1 MRVNLQEIRILIKNK
16 LNERG
21 DTMSHKQ
28 NFIKT
33 TDKETADK
41 LISEG
46 FQLVSQDGSIYTFL
60 NQIPTNFS
68 FDGIDIKKMTYT
80 NMLSL

>member
-1 MRVNLQEIRILIKNK
+1 
-16 LNERG
+16 
-21 DTMSHKQ
+21 MSQKQ
-28 NFIKT
+28 NFITT

-46 FQLVSQDGSIYTFL
+46 FQLVSQSGNTYTFL
-60 NQIPTNFS
+60 NQVSTNFNL
-68 FDGIDIKKMTYT
+68 DETDKKKMVYT